1 LYFFSGVFF
10 PVNAAPKWFQ
20 IMVNISPLYQGA
32 RLSQMAYWNDF
43 HPGEAAVRTV
53 VLLVYAGVLSLIAAR
68 RVRKR
73 LIL

>member
-1 LYFFSGVFF
+1 
-10 PVNAAPKWFQ
+10 
-20 IMVNISPLYQGA
+20 MVNISPLYQGA
-32 RLSQMAYWNDF
+32 RLSQMAFWNDF
-43 HPGEAAVRTV
+43 RPVEAAVRTV